1 MSDCNICKQI
11 TGEWLKDELLACLK
25 LLQENGF
32 PVRGIVSDDHSSKV
46 NLYKELRSACDAGVD
61 DLYITLNNQKTYL
74 FFDFVHLVKNI
85 RNNLLNRKRFLFP
98 TFNFTG
104 FYDPISVS
112 GGEISWKLLHE
123 VYEKDQKLEANLRAA
138 PELSAKVLHPG
149 NFKQNV
155 PVALAIFSRST
166 ATGIRHYFPDKA
178 DDAASFLHLVDVWW
192 TISNSKSR
200 FNTSNRLGNAAVLN
214 DKKPEFLR
222 AFADWIDEWD
232 NLKLPNCDKFNL
244 TAQTSHAL
252 RCTLRCHAA
261 LLEELL
267 SEGYSYVLTSRF
279 QSDPLEKRYGK
290 YHQMSG
296 GRFLVG
302 LKDVVFSEKILKI
315 KSLVKEGLDIDDWV
329 KVTDEKSPE
338 KVAEFR
344 DSVQPIIS
352 ESTRIC
358 LTDASKQIS
367 DNVAGY
373 IAKKLIKLCNSC
385 CDQLLTNNGVSPYV
399 KLLSRGGLKEP
410 SAALGNFVAHG
421 FAVLNAAVNIIQD
434 SSLPSRFVAEDL
446 LKTVLCNEGL
456 VCEQHE
462 DIANNRAISIICNV
476 FLNNQRKRRTET
488 IVKDRVVALKQSKRS
503 KGN

>member
-1 MSDCNICKQI
+1 M
-11 TGEWLKDELLACLK
+11 
-25 LLQENGF
+25 
-32 PVRGIVSDDHSSKV
+32 
-46 NLYKELRSACDAGVD
+46 
-61 DLYITLNNQKTYL
+61 
-74 FFDFVHLVKNI
+74 KNI

-112 GGEISWKLLHE
+112 GGEISWRLLHE

-149 NFKQNV
+149 NCKQNV

-261 LLEELL
+261 LLRCHAALLRCHAAL

-279 QSDPLEKRYGK
+279 QSDPLEKRYGQ
-290 YHQMSG
+290 Y
-296 GRFLVG
+296 R
-302 LKDVVFSEKILKI
+302 
-315 KSLVKEGLDIDDWV
+315 
-329 KVTDEKSPE
+329 
-338 KVAEFR
+338 
-344 DSVQPIIS
+344 
-352 ESTRIC
+352 
-358 LTDASKQIS
+358 
-367 DNVAGY
+367 
-373 IAKKLIKLCNSC
+373 
-385 CDQLLTNNGVSPYV
+385 
-399 KLLSRGGLKEP
+399 
-410 SAALGNFVAHG
+410 
-421 FAVLNAAVNIIQD
+421 
-434 SSLPSRFVAEDL
+434 
-446 LKTVLCNEGL
+446 
-456 VCEQHE
+456 
-462 DIANNRAISIICNV
+462 
-476 FLNNQRKRRTET
+476 
-488 IVKDRVVALKQSKRS
+488 
-503 KGN
+503 